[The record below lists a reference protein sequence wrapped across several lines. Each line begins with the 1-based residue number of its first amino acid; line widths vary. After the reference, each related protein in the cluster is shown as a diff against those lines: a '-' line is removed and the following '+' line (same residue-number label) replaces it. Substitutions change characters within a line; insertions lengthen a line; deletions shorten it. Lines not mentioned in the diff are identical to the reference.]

1 MGEVSKNTDT
11 RHVSIILVAVLL
23 QGAGQTALLAC
34 LPLLNVAT
42 QAGYPLL
49 TAALSASMVMVLFS
63 APFWG
68 ARSDRL
74 GRLTVIRIALIAM
87 AASNLFLAG
96 VVYLAATGS
105 LASSTAITLIFL
117 SRIVYGAFIGGL
129 YPAVQAYMLD
139 SVTFEQRGGALS
151 RVSAAIN
158 LGRLL
163 GPLGGFVA
171 VYWGVTGLL
180 LTLGAA
186 PVLLLL
192 LAGKD
197 NQKPRSFADEKAPEV
212 SYPSLWQLCAPIF
225 VMAVFVTGVFGVL
238 QFSIGPLL
246 QERLQLTPQATT
258 EQLSWLMMVMSL
270 ITLAMHG
277 VCARFMGRHYLGFL
291 RVGVTFLLVGCFVL
305 VQSVSMTAVWA
316 GLSLAA
322 ASVMLMTPAY
332 TALAAEQVSNGRGK
346 LTGMLSMMHSAGYAL
361 GGMVAGAGMVYGINL
376 VMFGAFGLALIL
388 FLIATLVVDFNKHN
402 ASLEVS

>member
-1 MGEVSKNTDT
+1 MGEISKNSDA
-11 RHVSIILVAVLL
+11 RRVSVILVAVLL

-42 QAGYPLL
+42 GAGYPML

-74 GRLTVIRIALIAM
+74 GRLIVIRIALMAM
-87 AASNLFLAG
+87 AISNLFLAG
-96 VVYLAATGS
+96 VVYMSATGA
-105 LASSTAITLIFL
+105 LAPSAAVALIFL
-117 SRIVYGAFIGGL
+117 SRIVYGVFIGGL
-129 YPAVQAYMLD
+129 YPAAQAYMLD
-139 SVTFEQRGGALS
+139 SVAPDQQGGALS
-151 RVSAAIN
+151 RISAAIN

-171 VYWGVTGLL
+171 VYWDVTGLL
-180 LTLGAA
+180 LILGLA
-186 PVLLLL
+186 PVLLLI
-192 LAGKD
+192 LAGKE
-197 NQKPRSFADEKAPEV
+197 NQKPRSVSDEKPLHI
-212 SYPSLWQLCAPIF
+212 SYQSLWQLCAPIF

-246 QERLQLTPQATT
+246 QERLQLSPQSTT
-258 EQLSWLMMVMSL
+258 EQLSFLMMVMSL
-270 ITLAMHG
+270 ITLAMH
-277 VCARFMGRHYLGFL
+277 VLCARFMGRHYLGFL
-291 RVGVTFLLVGCFVL
+291 RVGVTLLLVGCFVL
-305 VQSVSMTAVWA
+305 VQAESMAVVWI

-332 TALAAEQVSNGRGK
+332 TALAAEQVHNGRGK
-346 LTGMLSMMHSAGYAL
+346 LTGLLSMMHSAGYAL

-376 VMFGAFGLALIL
+376 VMFGALGLALIL
-388 FLIATLVVDFNKHN
+388 FLIATLVVDSNKN
-402 ASLEVS
+402 NVSLEVS